1 MPLITLDQILS
12 PLRLDPND
20 PLRLLMSGSFS
31 VTGSIN
37 TRQTDANIPA
47 LIISGSQNTVNASGP
62 LTGSI
67 NIFNTVV
74 ANVDGIDGNVIYSG
88 SFGEDF

>member
-20 PLRLLMSGSFS
+20 PLRLLMSGSLTI
-31 VTGSIN
+31 TGSAVV
-37 TRQTDANIPA
+37 RQVSPSIPA
-47 LIISGSQNTVNASGP
+47 LTISGSQNTVNASGS

-74 ANVDGIDGNVIYSG
+74 VDANGIDGDTEYSG
-88 SFGEDF
+88 SF

>member
-1 MPLITLDQILS
+1 
-12 PLRLDPND
+12 
-20 PLRLLMSGSFS
+20 MSGSFS

-37 TRQTDANIPA
+37 TKQINANIPA
-47 LIISGSQNTVNASGP
+47 LTVSGSQNTVNASGS

-74 ANVDGIDGNVIYSG
+74 VDANGIDGDTEYSG
-88 SFGEDF
+88 SF

>member
-47 LIISGSQNTVNASGP
+47 LTISGSQNTVNASGS

-74 ANVDGIDGNVIYSG
+74 VDVNGIDGDTGYSG
-88 SFGEDF
+88 SF

>member
-1 MPLITLDQILS
+1 MALITLDQIFS

-47 LIISGSQNTVNASGP
+47 LIISGSQNTVNASGS

-74 ANVDGIDGNVIYSG
+74 VDVNGIDGDTGYSG
-88 SFGEDF
+88 SF

>member
-1 MPLITLDQILS
+1 MALITLDQIFS

-47 LIISGSQNTVNASGP
+47 LTISGSQNTVNASGS

-74 ANVDGIDGNVIYSG
+74 VDVNGIDGDTGYSG
-88 SFGEDF
+88 SF

>member
-1 MPLITLDQILS
+1 MALITLDQIFS

-20 PLRLLMSGSFS
+20 PLRILMSGSFS

-37 TRQTDANIPA
+37 TKQIDANIPA
-47 LIISGSQNTVNASGP
+47 LIISGSQNTVNASGS

-74 ANVDGIDGNVIYSG
+74 VDINGIDGDTGYSG
-88 SFGEDF
+88 SF

>member
-31 VTGSIN
+31 VTGSS
-37 TRQTDANIPA
+37 
-47 LIISGSQNTVNASGP
+47 SGSYYVSSSNIVWQAK
-62 LTGSI
+62 I
-67 NIFNTVV
+67 NEIITTF
-74 ANVDGIDGNVIYSG
+74 DDYEYYLYYLSLLLLILL
-88 SFGEDF
+88 

>member
-1 MPLITLDQILS
+1 MALITLDQILS

-20 PLRLLMSGSFS
+20 PLRILMSGSLY

-37 TRQTDANIPA
+37 TQQVDPNIPA
-47 LIISGSQNTVNASGP
+47 LIVSGSQNTTNASGS

-67 NIFNTVV
+67 NIFNSVV
-74 ANVDGIDGNVIYSG
+74 VDANGIDGDTEYSG
-88 SFGEDF
+88 SF

>member
-20 PLRLLMSGSFS
+20 PLRLLMSGSLTI
-31 VTGSIN
+31 TGSAVV
-37 TRQTDANIPA
+37 RQVSPNIPA
-47 LIISGSQNTVNASGP
+47 LTISGSQNTVNASGS

-74 ANVDGIDGNVIYSG
+74 VDANGIDGDTEYSG
-88 SFGEDF
+88 SF